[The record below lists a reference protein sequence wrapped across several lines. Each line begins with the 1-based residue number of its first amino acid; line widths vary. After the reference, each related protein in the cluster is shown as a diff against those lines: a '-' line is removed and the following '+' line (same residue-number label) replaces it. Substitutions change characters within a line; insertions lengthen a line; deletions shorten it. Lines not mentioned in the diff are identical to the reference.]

1 MTWDCYADMREKYY
15 YSDSEYEFALES
27 VLLTLIETIGPVC
40 CDIFGTGINGSDL
53 IAIFLAVLAS
63 YMLLCI
69 CKSYRNGKIKLEVT
83 DKCVLRY
90 RFFLLRPHR
99 IDKKEIAEITIRENK
114 RKTIIHIRTT
124 KRRYI
129 VKIHDS

>member
-1 MTWDCYADMREKYY
+1 MTGDHCADMKEKYY
-15 YSDSEYEFALES
+15 YSDSEYEFALEA
-27 VLLTLIETIGPVC
+27 VLLTLIETIGSVC

-53 IAIFLAVLAS
+53 IAIFLAVSAS

-90 RFFLLRPHR
+90 RFFLLRPRR
-99 IDKKEIAEITIRENK
+99 IDKKEIAGVTVRENK

-124 KRRYI
+124 KKRYT